1 MKYLQLLSSITFINY
16 NWLFTF
22 ENRTADWQSQQ
33 GAEITNKSTVVF
45 KDVGSPSTF
54 KQFYCGIIYI
64 SQNPLILNVQIND
77 F

>member
-33 GAEITNKSTVVF
+33 GAEITNKSTVVL
-45 KDVGSPSTF
+45 KMLV
-54 KQFYCGIIYI
+54 
-64 SQNPLILNVQIND
+64 PLPHLNSFIVV
-77 F
+77 